1 MTREFDVAIA
11 SAENDSREVESLLRK
26 VYVDG
31 GFTDPQVAES
41 LFAASEVFRRGD
53 VLVARDRETNAL
65 AGVVI
70 VVPADSPARR
80 LAVDR
85 EVEMHLLAVG
95 SDFRKAGL
103 GRLLVAS
110 AIDFARR
117 RSAPKMLLWTQP
129 TMTAA
134 HRLYERE
141 GFERVPALDFERSG
155 RAFLVYERRL

>member
-1 MTREFDVAIA
+1 MARQFDVAIA
-11 SAENDSREVESLLRK
+11 SAESDSREIEWLLRK

-31 GFTDPQVAES
+31 GFTDPRVAES

-65 AGVVI
+65 AGLVV

-95 SDFRKAGL
+95 SDFRKTGL
-103 GRLLVAS
+103 GKLLVTS
-110 AIDFARR
+110 AMDFARG

-141 GFERVPALDFERSG
+141 GFERVPSLDFERSG
-155 RAFLVYERRL
+155 RAFLVYERSL